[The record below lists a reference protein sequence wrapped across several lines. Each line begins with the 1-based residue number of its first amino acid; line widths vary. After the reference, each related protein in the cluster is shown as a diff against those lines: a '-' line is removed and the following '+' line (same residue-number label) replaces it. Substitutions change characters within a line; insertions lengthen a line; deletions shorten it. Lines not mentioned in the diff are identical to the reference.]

1 MSLPSL
7 HPVAQEHDDDG
18 GGGGDAAPHEPFDA
32 QQYDSEFP
40 PTPNDNVAAY
50 QGLPASASGGS
61 SVGAVGGT
69 TMTPVANAR
78 QLDLDEI
85 DSLAAQRNPT
95 PAAEPA
101 QKGYSARIMEL
112 LAPRARAKTELP
124 TRAFNDDDKPSA
136 YARVRNYSEQ
146 HPRRCF
152 AIVCCTLCC
161 ILLIVLVALAVGLLL
176 PITDSS
182 LQEGATVTELIDM
195 CNEKAISF
203 RVNTVLNNPGSV
215 GGTMHD
221 FDMAFDVDGR
231 RLAAA
236 RMPGFVFE
244 AGDGQPITLESTLE
258 VRDEEA
264 LADTLNRFF
273 RDDPI
278 VVDVIADVTVSVLG
292 LPVST
297 QLKQQIF
304 LNTTE
309 EEKQAKREAGG
320 SAKLKSL
327 KVTESTADIL
337 AALVHMLFNQT
348 SKLVIVNMPQTQVDI
363 YHIGQRVANASVAPN
378 RLAFGLN
385 PWEVTALI
393 NPANVSASGALAGH
407 FINDEAFDVTLR
419 GAENADRACFFQR
432 LLTERIE
439 IKIPFEEKKGGNSTS
454 SLALDRLAL
463 QAVGARNIDL
473 LFDVRTVLGFQIE
486 GNVPQFTL
494 EVLRNGTMPLGQI
507 GVAAFPFLVDRA
519 SAPISVLVSDPRAAF
534 DAAFALFRNEFV
546 SLLVRG
552 RSGAGA
558 TVFDRVLAALS
569 FTLEANKMLTE
580 PTMSDTEVAIK
591 RLLLQD
597 ADATSLRARVDVSL
611 PALFSFG
618 VVAKVGGIFVEII
631 HQNKPATRLRFDID
645 ANLPDSF
652 STLIAAEVVD
662 ARTTADFA
670 SALLDGNVKALR
682 LRGRPMFENV
692 IGEMLQFLDTSF
704 DVGAVSTSADTSFQ
718 FDALDVGTFESSSV
732 AVSAKIRLSDA
743 LRIETEVPLPT
754 ATLAFLRARNEL
766 LRAAFQIEVLNNVVT
781 VRLNVSVTDAPKCG
795 TLLGDLINAGPTDRV
810 VVTISGV
817 SGTGN
822 VIGTVLS
829 FMQFNITLADGM
841 PPPSVGAAAS
851 MAQQTV
857 TIQSV
862 DLVGNLN
869 YRAHFVVPMLLQSN
883 VVNLAMPQVEL
894 AVSIGGVPRV
904 FLVGLEEFT
913 LRRGALNTA
922 LKFYI
927 AVPTQAA
934 VNSGLNTLL
943 GDAAPNIVLA
953 GSAPVVGTPTDNLLQ
968 RVLAQFSTQF
978 VLSDDKKPKAM
989 TVDGGVVP
997 VFQMAIKS
1005 STRDTLLV
1013 DVSLK
1018 LTMPD
1023 FVTFPITFGDL
1034 NADVLVQNAVV
1045 VNVKKTDLRLG
1056 QGVNDLHLDVLV
1068 TAVNN
1073 RRALET
1079 AASAVALGTGFA
1091 ASVVGQLGGPRLN
1104 VPVGLRYDFTLPPD
1118 AAGEDSSFVECVDMA
1133 KMELSGLSTIVGGTC
1148 SVSLDLVAFMRN
1160 PLPFAIHLQSLQ
1172 YVAEFDDLDGAF
1184 CFGGCVFPPKN
1195 NVLIGTVNVKP
1206 MVLLPSSTTKPVNQF
1221 LDGSSAGGQGSWNE
1235 VCGRLASAFILNN
1248 DLKIDIE
1255 RGIAN
1260 LFIEQFNIDISFS
1273 LPKFF
1278 IDKNEKRDCSVRIAE
1293 KRAMKNKM

>member
-7 HPVAQEHDDDG
+7 TPVAQSR
-18 GGGGDAAPHEPFDA
+18 DADAEGAAAAHEPFDA

-40 PTPNDNVAAY
+40 PTPLDNNNNVPSY
-50 QGLPASASGGS
+50 QGLPASASN
-61 SVGAVGGT
+61 GAVGGT

-78 QLDLDEI
+78 QLDFEEI
-85 DSLAAQRNPT
+85 DALAAQRAPT
-95 PAAEPA
+95 ETAAPKE
-101 QKGYSARIMEL
+101 KGYSARIVEL
-112 LAPRARAKTELP
+112 LAPRSRAKTELP
-124 TRAFNDDDKPSA
+124 TRTFNDDDKPSA

-161 ILLIVLVALAVGLLL
+161 ILLIVLIALAVGLLL

-182 LQEGATVTELIDM
+182 LQEGGTVTELIDM

-203 RVNTVLNNPGSV
+203 RVNTVLNNPGAI

-231 RLAAA
+231 RLASA
-236 RMPGFVFE
+236 RMPGFVFV
-244 AGDGQPITLESTLE
+244 AGDGQPISLEGTLE

-327 KVTESTADIL
+327 KVTESSADIL
-337 AALVHMLFNQT
+337 AALVQMLFNQT

-393 NPANVSASGALAGH
+393 NPVNVSASGALAGH

-419 GAENADRACFFQR
+419 GAENADRSCFFQR

-454 SLALDRLAL
+454 SLALDKLAL

-473 LFDVRTVLGFQIE
+473 VFDVRTVLGFQIE

-494 EVLRNGTMPLGQI
+494 EVLRNGTTPLGQI

-519 SAPISVLVSDPRAAF
+519 SAPISVIVSDPRAAF

-580 PTMSDTEVAIK
+580 PTMSDTEVSIK
-591 RLLLQD
+591 KLLLVD
-597 ADATSLRARVDVSL
+597 ADASSLRARVDVSL
-611 PALFSFG
+611 PSLFSFA
-618 VVAKVGGIFVEII
+618 VVAKVNGIFVEII

-652 STLIAAEVVD
+652 STAIAAEVVD

-670 SALLDGNVKALR
+670 SALLDGDVKALR

-704 DVGAVSTSADTSFQ
+704 DIGMVSTSADTSFQ

-810 VVTISGV
+810 EVTISGV
-817 SGTGN
+817 SGMGN

-829 FMQFNITLADGM
+829 FMQFNVTLADGM
-841 PPPSVGAAAS
+841 PPPSVGSAAN
-851 MAQQTV
+851 MAQKAV

-869 YRAHFVVPMLLQSN
+869 YRAHFVVPMLLSSN

-894 AVSIGGVPRV
+894 AISIGGVPRV

-943 GDAAPNIVLA
+943 GDAAPNIVLS
-953 GSAPVVGTPTDNLLQ
+953 GSAPVIGTPTDNLLQ

-978 VLSDDKKPKAM
+978 VLSDDKKPKTM

-997 VFQMAIKS
+997 VFQMAIKQ

-1013 DVSLK
+1013 DLSLK

-1023 FVTFPITFGDL
+1023 FVTFPLTFGDL
-1034 NADVLVQNAVV
+1034 NADVLVQNSVI
-1045 VNVKKTDLRLG
+1045 VNVKKNDLRLG
-1056 QGVNDLHLDVLV
+1056 QGENDLHLDVLL

-1091 ASVVGQLGGPRLN
+1091 ASIVGQLGGPRLN
-1104 VPVGLRYDFTLPPD
+1104 VPVGLRYDFTLPAD

-1133 KMELSGLSTIVGGTC
+1133 KMELSGLSTIIGGTC

-1160 PLPFAIHLQSLQ
+1160 PLPFAIQLNALQ
-1172 YVAEFDDLDGAF
+1172 YVAEFDDLDGAL
-1184 CFGGCVFPPKN
+1184 CFGGCIYPPKN

-1235 VCGRLASAFILNN
+1235 VCARLGSAFILNN

-1260 LFIEQFNIDISFS
+1260 LFIEQFNIDISFA

-1293 KRAMKNKM
+1293 KRAMKNRM